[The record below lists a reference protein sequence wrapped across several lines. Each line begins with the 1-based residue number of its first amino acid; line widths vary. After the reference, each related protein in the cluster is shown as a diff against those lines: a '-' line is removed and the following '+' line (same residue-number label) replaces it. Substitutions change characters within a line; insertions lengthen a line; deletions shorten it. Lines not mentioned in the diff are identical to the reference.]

1 MKRISNH
8 IIPFICTLFIGV
20 LISSCSESVSVPSTF
35 TDSQSAYSIY
45 PDYKDVTVPINIA
58 PLNFAIEEEADD
70 YVTRLK
76 SGSTEVVIGGQSVQI
91 APTDWEALKA
101 ADSKHITVEVFTQ
114 KGGKWTRHNPFLINV
129 VQDKIDPY
137 ISYRLISPSYVTY
150 ENLTL
155 NQRCVEN
162 FDETL
167 IYGNMIN
174 TDEKNGQCINCHT
187 SQNGNPNRTQFHI
200 RQHMGGTVINMDGDI
215 KKVDMKVDGVISAGV
230 YPAWHPTADLI
241 AYSVNKT
248 GQTFHTYDTQKIEV
262 QDTYSDLVLYD
273 IKKNEV
279 MTLECDTNDL
289 DCFPAWDNEGK
300 YLYYCSAH
308 YEKIDSSPA
317 KTKEMDLIE
326 NFEKVHYN
334 LYRRSFDL
342 KSMKFGPRELV
353 YDCADTCSATLP
365 RISPDGR
372 YLLFTRGDFGVFHI
386 WHNSADLY
394 LMDLK
399 TRQTRCATELN
410 SPEVESY
417 HTWST
422 NGKWIVFSSRRY
434 DGNFTRPFFAYLKED
449 GTFTKPFELP
459 QENPRYH
466 QEFLRSY
473 NVPEF
478 LTGPVGATVYQL
490 AEAGSVEA
498 TKATKSALSAPS
510 GTITDAN
517 TGASTQSK
525 KVE

>member
-1 MKRISNH
+1 MKKIFY
-8 IIPFICTLFIGV
+8 IIAIIILASCTPNATVPTAFTE
-20 LISSCSESVSVPSTF
+20 SEA
-35 TDSQSAYSIY
+35 AYDIY
-45 PDYKDVTVPINIA
+45 PDYKGVTVPVNIA
-58 PLNFAIEEEADD
+58 PLNFAIEVEADD

-129 VQDKIDPY
+129 VQDKVDPY

-174 TDEKNGQCINCHT
+174 TDEQDGQCINCHT
-187 SQNGNPNRTQFHI
+187 SQNGNPNRTHFHV
-200 RQHMGGTVINMDGDI
+200 RQHLGGTVINMDGTPSKI
-215 KKVDMKVDGVISAGV
+215 DMKVDGVISAGV

-241 AYSVNKT
+241 AYSVNHT
-248 GQTFHTYDTQKIEV
+248 GQSFHTYDVQKIEV
-262 QDTYSDLVLYD
+262 QDTYSDLMLYD
-273 IKKNEV
+273 IKSNEV
-279 MTLECDTNDL
+279 MTLENDSNEL
-289 DCFPAWDNEGK
+289 DCFPAWDPKGE

-308 YEKIDSSPA
+308 YELQD
-317 KTKEMDLIE
+317 TTGTYNKEMDLIQ

-342 KSMKFGPRELV
+342 KSRKFGPREMV

-365 RISPDGR
+365 RVTPDGR
-372 YLLFTRGDFGVFHI
+372 YLLFTRGQYGVFHI

-394 LMDLK
+394 LMDLQNH
-399 TRQTRCATELN
+399 TTRCVTELN

-422 NGKWIVFSSRRY
+422 NGKWVVFSSRRY
-434 DGNFTRPFFAYLKED
+434 DGNFTRPFFAYFKPD

-459 QENPRYH
+459 QQDPRYH

-478 LTGPVGATVYQL
+478 LTGPVTVTPQQF
-490 AEAGSVEA
+490 AEAIRKDAV
-498 TKATKSALSAPS
+498 KATKSPLSAKTQS
-510 GTITDAN
+510 GIDAT
-517 TGASTQSK
+517 TGASQQQK
-525 KVE
+525 K

>member
-1 MKRISNH
+1 MKKKMKKIFY
-8 IIPFICTLFIGV
+8 IIAIIILASCTPSANVPTAFTE
-20 LISSCSESVSVPSTF
+20 SEA
-35 TDSQSAYSIY
+35 AYEIY
-45 PDYKDVTVPINIA
+45 PDYKNVTVPVNIA
-58 PLNFAIEEEADD
+58 PLNFAIEVEADD

-114 KGGKWTRHNPFLINV
+114 KGGKWTRHTPFLINV

-155 NQRCVEN
+155 NQRNLET

-167 IYGNMIN
+167 IYSNMIN
-174 TDEKNGQCINCHT
+174 TDEENGQCINCHT
-187 SQNGNPNRTQFHI
+187 SQNANPNRTHFHV
-200 RQHMGGTVINMDGDI
+200 RQALGGTVINYDGDI
-215 KKVDMKVDGVISAGV
+215 KKIDMKVDGVISAGV
-230 YPAWHPTADLI
+230 YPAWHPKEDLI
-241 AYSVNKT
+241 AYSTNMT
-248 GQTFHTYDTQKIEV
+248 GQTFHTYDPQKIEV
-262 QDTYSDLVLYD
+262 QDTYSDLTLYD
-273 IKKNEV
+273 IKKNEIIA
-279 MTLECDTNDL
+279 LECDTNDL

-308 YEKIDSSPA
+308 YEKIDSSEA
-317 KTKEMDLIE
+317 KSKEMDLIE
-326 NFEKVHYN
+326 NYEKVHYN
-334 LYRRSFDL
+334 LYRRSFDA
-342 KSMKFGPRELV
+342 KSRQFGPREMV

-365 RISPDGR
+365 RISPDGK
-372 YLLFTRGDFGVFHI
+372 YLLFTRGNFGVFHI
-386 WHNSADLY
+386 WHSSADLY
-394 LMDLK
+394 LMNLT

-422 NGKWIVFSSRRY
+422 NGKWIVFSSRRH
-434 DGNFTRPFFAYLKED
+434 DGNFTRPFFAYFKAD

-459 QENPRYH
+459 QQDPRYH

-478 LTGPVGATVYQL
+478 LTGPVSVTPHQL
-490 AEAGSVEA
+490 ADAIAGESS
-498 TKATKSALSAPS
+498 KATRSPLSAQPNI
-510 GTITDAN
+510 ITDAT
-517 TGASTQSK
+517 TGASAQAPK
-525 KVE
+525 Q